1 MANRVALITFKG
13 HKAGRL
19 EEISPNGTRF
29 IYDPGWQ
36 EDIACALPAST
47 QEYIWKVGLH
57 PFFEHLGPEG
67 WLREKQAR
75 ASGVSGQDDFGLLLQ
90 YGRDCIGAVGI
101 QPLQELPTPK
111 SDADPVTRAAVQ
123 SKRTMSGVQKK
134 ALVFGS
140 GGSFQ
145 PSGENDQ
152 ATHIAKFNGDE
163 EKTFVENEALS
174 LQLAVDALGA
184 REVTKFQVSSVKG
197 FDEIALIVER
207 FDRTQGGDKLRLE
220 DFAQILSKP
229 RGRDFHGKYD
239 GSYEEIATAIRRH
252 SVRPEIDVGRFFQR
266 VVFNIIIGK
275 ADAHLKNFSLLES
288 SDGLR
293 LSPTYD
299 VLNSL
304 IYGGRFDREV
314 ALTLCGEKSLLD
326 DVGGGLLRKF
336 GLAIGLSER
345 AVEIGLKDIV
355 ARVGKSR
362 ITQKTGLDDPAG
374 FRGRYAE
381 IIQNACARISQS

>member
-1 MANRVALITFKG
+1 
-13 HKAGRL
+13 
-19 EEISPNGTRF
+19 
-29 IYDPGWQ
+29 
-36 EDIACALPAST
+36 
-47 QEYIWKVGLH
+47 
-57 PFFEHLGPEG
+57 
-67 WLREKQAR
+67 
-75 ASGVSGQDDFGLLLQ
+75 
-90 YGRDCIGAVGI
+90 
-101 QPLQELPTPK
+101 
-111 SDADPVTRAAVQ
+111 
-123 SKRTMSGVQKK
+123 
-134 ALVFGS
+134 
-140 GGSFQ
+140 
-145 PSGENDQ
+145 
-152 ATHIAKFNGDE
+152 
-163 EKTFVENEALS
+163 
-174 LQLAVDALGA
+174 
-184 REVTKFQVSSVKG
+184 
-197 FDEIALIVER
+197 VER

-266 VVFNIIIGK
+266 VVFNIIIGN